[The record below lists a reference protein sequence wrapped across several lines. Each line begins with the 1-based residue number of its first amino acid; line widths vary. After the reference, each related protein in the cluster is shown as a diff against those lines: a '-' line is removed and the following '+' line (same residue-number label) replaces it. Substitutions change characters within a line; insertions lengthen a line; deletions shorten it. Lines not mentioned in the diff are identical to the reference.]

1 MSRQSLVLLSKPKPT
16 LIYTSQPIR
25 VDNWYSNASH
35 LHTIQIV
42 ASNFRGLVSIEASIM
57 TNPSESDWF
66 YIPINGNP
74 YVEYPRSL
82 DNTIRAYV
90 PIDLNNTGTG
100 INAMGETSTIS
111 FSFTGRF
118 VWMRAKVDRST
129 VVPMD
134 ASPLMIAQVGIID
147 RILLNI

>member
-1 MSRQSLVLLSKPKPT
+1 MGRQSLVLLSKPTAT
-16 LIYTSQPIR
+16 LIYTSPPIR
-25 VDNWYSNASH
+25 VDNWYSNANH

-57 TNPSESDWF
+57 NNPTDRDWF
-66 YIPINGNP
+66 YIPLNDHP

-100 INAMGETSTIS
+100 INAMGETSTVS
-111 FSFTGRF
+111 FNFTGRF

-129 VVPMD
+129 VVPSD
-134 ASPLMIAQVGIID
+134 ASPLMIAQVGVID

>member
-1 MSRQSLVLLSKPKPT
+1 MGRQSLVLLSKPDAT
-16 LIYTSQPIR
+16 LIYKSRPIR
-25 VDNWYSNASH
+25 VDHWYSNAQH
-35 LHTIQIV
+35 IHTVQIV

-57 TNPSESDWF
+57 NNPLENDWF
-66 YIPINGNP
+66 HVPLNGHP

-100 INAMGETSTIS
+100 INAMGETSTVS
-111 FSFTGRF
+111 FSFNGRF
-118 VWMRAKVDRST
+118 VWMRAKIDRST
-129 VVPMD
+129 VVPTD